1 MASFFIVAFP
11 WRFRLEDCDGN
22 KLVLLGPFSALS
34 ASSPVRL
41 TDPTISFWQP
51 FMHMSYSVLQVFA
64 A

>member
-41 TDPTISFWQP
+41 TDPTISFGNPSCICRIQSCRSSR
-51 FMHMSYSVLQVFA
+51 H
-64 A
+64 